1 MSASAQESAPLFA
14 GWIQVWLVDILALG
28 EGVSE
33 EGGILV
39 SLSCLTRDP

>member
-14 GWIQVWLVDILALG
+14 RWVQVWLVDTLVLG

-33 EGGILV
+33 EGGALFSV
-39 SLSCLTRDP
+39 SCLTCDP